1 MRDVL
6 IGAHS
11 AGGRRACGARHDG
24 LGSNGK
30 IRCTMTAEKKR
41 KKRQT
46 KKKKDGP
53 SCAGGIGT
61 SKSGRR
67 KEEKRRKTRRVWRG
81 AEWERREKKLGAKM
95 TKPGRIASRKKK

>member
-1 MRDVL
+1 MGFLVAGEVRDVL

-11 AGGRRACGARHDG
+11 ARGRRACGARHDG

-61 SKSGRR
+61 SKEEEGKKKKEGRR
-67 KEEKRRKTRRVWRG
+67 DGSGGGRSGKDV
-81 AEWERREKKLGAKM
+81 KKNWVHG
-95 TKPGRIASRKKK
+95 